1 MTYSAKE
8 LIDARIEARDISE
21 RLAVAYWVEV
31 DRRPYHIQDAI
42 KSFEKLA
49 ETLGYDI
56 KKREVSNEDHKADAA

>member
-1 MTYSAKE
+1 MNNRQ

-21 RLAVAYWVEV
+21 RLAIAYWMEV

-56 KKREVSNEDHKADAA
+56 KKQDAGDLVEAKK

>member
-1 MTYSAKE
+1 MNNIQ

-21 RLAVAYWVEV
+21 RLAIAYWVEV

-56 KKREVSNEDHKADAA
+56 KKREVSNEDHEANAA

>member
-1 MTYSAKE
+1 MNNAQ

-21 RLAVAYWVEV
+21 RLAIAYWMEV

-56 KKREVSNEDHKADAA
+56 KKQEVKK

>member
-1 MTYSAKE
+1 MNNTQ

-21 RLAVAYWVEV
+21 RLAIAYWMEV

-56 KKREVSNEDHKADAA
+56 KKQDAGDLMEAKK

>member
-56 KKREVSNEDHKADAA
+56 KKREVSNEDHQADAA

>member
-56 KKREVSNEDHKADAA
+56 KKREVSNEDHEANAA

>member
-56 KKREVSNEDHKADAA
+56 KKREVSNEDHEADAA

>member
-1 MTYSAKE
+1 MNNTQ

-56 KKREVSNEDHKADAA
+56 KKQDAGNLVEVKK

>member
-1 MTYSAKE
+1 MNNIQ

-21 RLAVAYWVEV
+21 RVAIAYWVEV

-56 KKREVSNEDHKADAA
+56 KKREVSNEDHEADAA

>member
-1 MTYSAKE
+1 MTNTQ

-21 RLAVAYWVEV
+21 RLAIAYWMEV

-49 ETLGYDI
+49 EILGYDI
-56 KKREVSNEDHKADAA
+56 KKQDAGDLVEAKK

>member
-1 MTYSAKE
+1 MTYTNKE
-8 LIDARIEARDISE
+8 LINARIDAHEIAE
-21 RLAVAYWVEV
+21 RLVVAYWVEV

-56 KKREVSNEDHKADAA
+56 KKREVSNEDHQADAA

>member
-1 MTYSAKE
+1 MNNIQ

-21 RLAVAYWVEV
+21 RLAIAYWVEI

-56 KKREVSNEDHKADAA
+56 KKREVHNEDHEADAA

>member
-1 MTYSAKE
+1 MTYTPKE

-21 RLAVAYWVEV
+21 RLAIAYWVEI

-56 KKREVSNEDHKADAA
+56 KKREVHNEDHEADAA

>member
-8 LIDARIEARDISE
+8 LIDARIESRDISE

-56 KKREVSNEDHKADAA
+56 KKREVSNEDHEANAA

>member
-1 MTYSAKE
+1 MTNTQ

-21 RLAVAYWVEV
+21 RLAIAYWVEV
-31 DRRPYHIQDAI
+31 DRRPYHIEDAI

-56 KKREVSNEDHKADAA
+56 KKREVSNEDHEADAA

>member
-56 KKREVSNEDHKADAA
+56 KKREVSNEDREADAA

>member
-1 MTYSAKE
+1 MNNIQ

-21 RLAVAYWVEV
+21 RLAIAYWVEV

-56 KKREVSNEDHKADAA
+56 KKREVSNEDYEADAA

>member
-1 MTYSAKE
+1 MNNIQ

-21 RLAVAYWVEV
+21 RLAIAYWVEV

-56 KKREVSNEDHKADAA
+56 KKREASNEDHEANAA

>member
-1 MTYSAKE
+1 MNNAQ

-21 RLAVAYWVEV
+21 RLAIAYWMEV

-56 KKREVSNEDHKADAA
+56 KKQEAGNLVEAKK

>member
-1 MTYSAKE
+1 MNNIQ

-21 RLAVAYWVEV
+21 RLAIAYWVEV

-56 KKREVSNEDHKADAA
+56 KKREVSDEDHEANAA

>member
-1 MTYSAKE
+1 MNNIQ

-21 RLAVAYWVEV
+21 RLAIAYWVEV

-56 KKREVSNEDHKADAA
+56 TKREVSNEDHEADAA

>member
-1 MTYSAKE
+1 MNNRQ

-21 RLAVAYWVEV
+21 RLAIAYWVEV
-31 DRRPYHIQDAI
+31 DRRPYHIEDAI

-56 KKREVSNEDHKADAA
+56 KKREVSDEDHEADAA

>member
-1 MTYSAKE
+1 MTYNNTQ

-56 KKREVSNEDHKADAA
+56 KKREVSNEDHEADAA

>member
-1 MTYSAKE
+1 MNNTQ

-21 RLAVAYWVEV
+21 RLAIAYWMEV

-56 KKREVSNEDHKADAA
+56 KKQEAGNLVEAKK

>member
-1 MTYSAKE
+1 MNNIQ

-21 RLAVAYWVEV
+21 RLAIAYWVEV

-42 KSFEKLA
+42 KSFEALA

-56 KKREVSNEDHKADAA
+56 KKREVSNEDHEADAA

>member
-31 DRRPYHIQDAI
+31 DRRSYHIQDAI

-56 KKREVSNEDHKADAA
+56 KKREVSNEDHEADAA

>member
-56 KKREVSNEDHKADAA
+56 KKREVPNENHEADSA

>member
-1 MTYSAKE
+1 MTNTQ

-21 RLAVAYWVEV
+21 KLDFAYWVEV

-56 KKREVSNEDHKADAA
+56 KKREVSNEDHEADAA

>member
-56 KKREVSNEDHKADAA
+56 KKREVTDEDHEADAA

>member
-1 MTYSAKE
+1 MNNIQ

-21 RLAVAYWVEV
+21 RLAIAYWVEV

-56 KKREVSNEDHKADAA
+56 KKREVSNEDHEADAA

>member
-1 MTYSAKE
+1 MNNIQ

-21 RLAVAYWVEV
+21 RLAIAYWVEV

-56 KKREVSNEDHKADAA
+56 KKREVSNEDHETNAA

>member
-1 MTYSAKE
+1 MTNTQ

-21 RLAVAYWVEV
+21 RLAIAYWMEV
-31 DRRPYHIQDAI
+31 DRRPYHIEDAI

-56 KKREVSNEDHKADAA
+56 KKQDAGDLVEAKK

>member
-1 MTYSAKE
+1 MTNTQ

-21 RLAVAYWVEV
+21 RLAIAYWMEV

-56 KKREVSNEDHKADAA
+56 KKQETGDLVEAKK